1 MEAGLLNP
9 DVTRYVRPHPSQ
21 ASGGASPKGPRRKR
35 SPLPRSTLS
44 AEGLGRDSIQPA
56 PLRIAVVDRD
66 SGFLLVLAK
75 RLDGLEWEHHV
86 LAPTTPTKR
95 IAAMRLDALIV
106 DPAVLG
112 PRCWAWLERLCRA
125 RPRFRI
131 VVCTSTSTVTERVR
145 ALEMGVDDWLSKPCH
160 PEELV
165 ARIEAVVGHRRRPER
180 NLESTKIGEVEIR
193 PDQYQAFVAGRSLDL
208 TRREYELI
216 ELLAGAGN
224 DVFERELIFQRLWGP
239 AMIRNDRTVDVF
251 VHKLRRKLERASPG
265 WRYIHTHWGI
275 GYRLAPEPIHAS
287 CATPL
292 EREPELEPDRDAA
305 STPLAA

>member
-1 MEAGLLNP
+1 METGLLNL
-9 DVTRYVRPHPSQ
+9 DVRYVRRNQSRPPATPPSEGQ
-21 ASGGASPKGPRRKR
+21 RRKR
-35 SPLPRSTLS
+35 SPRPRNSRS
-44 AEGLGRDSIQPA
+44 AEEFGPDPTRVA
-56 PLRIAVVDRD
+56 PLRVAVLDRD

-75 RLDGLEWEHHV
+75 RLDALEWEHRE
-86 LAPTTPTKR
+86 LAPAVPTKR
-95 IAAMRLDALIV
+95 IAAMAIDALIV

-112 PRCWAWLERLCRA
+112 PRCWSWLERLCRA

-131 VVCTSTSTVTERVR
+131 LVCTSTSTVTERVR

-180 NLESTKIGEVEIR
+180 NLEPTKIGEVEIR
-193 PDQYQAFVAGRSLDL
+193 PDQYQAFVAGRGLGL
-208 TRREYELI
+208 TRREFELI

-239 AMIRNDRTVDVF
+239 AMARNDRTVDVF

-275 GYRLAPEPIHAS
+275 GYRLAPEAISAFS
-287 CATPL
+287 VTPL
-292 EREPELEPDRDAA
+292 ELEPEDAPTSA
-305 STPLAA
+305 RLAA

>member
-9 DVTRYVRPHPSQ
+9 DVSRYVRPNPSQ
-21 ASGGASPKGPRRKR
+21 PAGAASANGQRRKR
-35 SPLPRSTLS
+35 SPLPRNSWS
-44 AEGLGRDSIQPA
+44 AEELGADPIQPA
-56 PLRIAVVDRD
+56 PLRIAVLDRD

-75 RLDGLEWEHHV
+75 RLEGLEWEHRV
-86 LAPTTPTKR
+86 LAPTVPTKR
-95 IAAMRLDALIV
+95 IAAMGIDAFIV

-112 PRCWAWLERLCRA
+112 PRCWAWLERLCQA

-180 NLESTKIGEVEIR
+180 NLEPTKIGEVEIR

-224 DVFERELIFQRLWGP
+224 DVFERELIFRRLWGP
-239 AMIRNDRTVDVF
+239 AMARNDRTVDVF

-275 GYRLAPEPIHAS
+275 GYRLAPEAIHAFHV
-287 CATPL
+287 TPL
-292 EREPELEPDRDAA
+292 ELEPESRSQGAPANSR
-305 STPLAA
+305 LAA